1 MWQCIGQGVHL
12 LHWQVVK
19 LQDRTLL
26 RLIADAKVVFCL
38 DSLYGRGGFD
48 GFMDSNIRQKPKKV
62 YCMFNFQGVIL
73 CQLWVRGLTER
84 GWGQEWITPQRHINH
99 RVHYLSVQGRSSVR
113 KKQYLTTMTH
123 QTKKNIKS
131 ILPSIY
137 LINNIQ
143 HHPTSPPQIAR
154 TKKIIAQL
162 LAATNQLEYAPETRG
177 VPSLRMPPFVLWSEA
192 QDPHDE

>member
-1 MWQCIGQGVHL
+1 MNHENMGFSSTSLRSCWKPTHTKQRIHNAYIETSKVSVSKVLAVQKLSGINRKGAVMWQCIGQGVHL

-48 GFMDSNIRQKPKKV
+48 GFMDSNIRQKPKKI
-62 YCMFNFQGVIL
+62 YCMLNFQGVIL

-123 QTKKNIKS
+123 QTKK
-131 ILPSIY
+131 
-137 LINNIQ
+137 
-143 HHPTSPPQIAR
+143 T
-154 TKKIIAQL
+154 
-162 LAATNQLEYAPETRG
+162 
-177 VPSLRMPPFVLWSEA
+177 
-192 QDPHDE
+192 